1 VVVTDGFTGNI
12 VLKTIEG
19 MSDTFLGSVRQ
30 IGHVVTSA
38 YHFRGRDL
46 LRDLGLG
53 SWVNRIDYREYG
65 GACLL
70 GVNGNI
76 VIAHGRSQAKT
87 IKNAVGIAKHMA
99 EGDIARVIKEEIHEQ
114 TNGSK

>member
-1 VVVTDGFTGNI
+1 
-12 VLKTIEG
+12 L
-19 MSDTFLGSVRQ
+19 SDTFLGSVRQ
-30 IGHVVTSA
+30 IGHVVSNV
-38 YHFRGRDL
+38 YRFRGRDL

-76 VIAHGRSQAKT
+76 IIAHGRSQAKT
-87 IKNAVGIAKHMA
+87 IKNAIGIAKHMA
-99 EGDIARVIKEEIHEQ
+99 EQGISQVIKEEIHEP
-114 TNGSK
+114 TSRSE